1 MNNEGDTPADLA
13 EDESIVDMIRQQIE
27 KLGLWVCPCLW
38 ACVCVYVCVCVRVCV
53 CVLVGVSVFVGVCV
67 LLGVCLV
74 DEWVC
79 W

>member
-38 ACVCVYVCVCVRVCV
+38 ACVCTCV

>member
-38 ACVCVYVCVCVRVCV
+38 ACVYTCV

>member
-38 ACVCVYVCVCVRVCV
+38 ACVCTCV

-67 LLGVCLV
+67 LVGVCLV